1 MERPCQRGWFA
12 AAEVVAGYR
21 WKSCAFSTL
30 RRPWCWGADG
40 RPVQGPRRVDNGTAL
55 SSRLAGLGAGL
66 EGDSGKLPRFS
77 PYVPL
82 VEYRLSAAAA

>member
-30 RRPWCWGADG
+30 RRPWCWGVDG
-40 RPVQGPRRVDNGTAL
+40 SPVQDPRRVDNGTAL
-55 SSRLAGLGAGL
+55 STRLAWKN
-66 EGDSGKLPRFS
+66 SGKLPRFS